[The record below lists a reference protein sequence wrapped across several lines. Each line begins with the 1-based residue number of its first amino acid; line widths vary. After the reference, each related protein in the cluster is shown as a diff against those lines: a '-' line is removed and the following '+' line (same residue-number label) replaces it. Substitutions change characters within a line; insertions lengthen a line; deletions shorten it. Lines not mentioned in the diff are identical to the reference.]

1 MHKAGRDPLAT
12 NPKAPVA
19 EMCCVSEKN
28 KWKKKNK
35 ELWLA
40 WMWDRTGAKEKSGQL
55 LGSKDEAHDSRNKS
69 RVPEKN
75 KWKKKNKEL
84 WQRKNRGSC
93 WDRRTRHTPAGT
105 NHERNPMSGNRRLL
119 QRQMKLSSGVRLM
132 LN

>member
-1 MHKAGRDPLAT
+1 MHKAARDPLAT

-19 EMCCVSEKN
+19 EMCFVSEKN

-69 RVPEKN
+69 RVPEKISGR
-75 KWKKKNKEL
+75 KKTKNFGKGKIGAAAGIEGRGTR
-84 WQRKNRGSC
+84 QREQI
-93 WDRRTRHTPAGT
+93 TTEIP
-105 NHERNPMSGNRRLL
+105 
-119 QRQMKLSSGVRLM
+119 
-132 LN
+132 